1 MTAGKIINMGKIQ
14 TIFKEVFGL
23 SRAAAISA
31 GALVAAVV
39 IGAIILFI
47 YLAPPATIVMSS
59 GPKGST
65 FERNAGRYA
74 EILARNGV
82 AMKIVPSEGSVDN
95 LKRLLDPAFRVDV
108 GFVQGG
114 VVKDAKTDK
123 LMSLGS
129 VFYEPLFV
137 FYRGPGT
144 EEILSQ
150 LKGKKIALGEA
161 GSGTHTLSLELL
173 KLNGIEPGGPTKL
186 LETDSDKA
194 AQDMLDGKLDA
205 VFLMGDSVSSEMIRK
220 LLRTPGVRLF
230 SFSQADG
237 YTRRVKYLNKLTLP
251 KGVIDFGENL
261 PPQDISLIG
270 PTVEIIARQDLHPAL
285 SDLLIEA
292 AIEVHNRATILQRRG
307 EFPSPI
313 EHEYRISEDAS
324 RFYKSGKGFLYRYL
338 PYSLASLMSRILL
351 VLVPMIIV
359 LLPGLR
365 LIPAVYRWR
374 IKSRIFKWY
383 KALMFIEQDLTP
395 QLTPEKREE
404 LLVRIDDIED
414 AVNRIR
420 VPSSFADQF
429 YGLRGH
435 ISFVRSR
442 LLAGDHPR

>member
-1 MTAGKIINMGKIQ
+1 
-14 TIFKEVFGL
+14 
-23 SRAAAISA
+23 
-31 GALVAAVV
+31 
-39 IGAIILFI
+39 
-47 YLAPPATIVMSS
+47 
-59 GPKGST
+59 
-65 FERNAGRYA
+65 
-74 EILARNGV
+74 
-82 AMKIVPSEGSVDN
+82 
-95 LKRLLDPAFRVDV
+95 
-108 GFVQGG
+108 
-114 VVKDAKTDK
+114 
-123 LMSLGS
+123 
-129 VFYEPLFV
+129 
-137 FYRGPGT
+137 
-144 EEILSQ
+144 
-150 LKGKKIALGEA
+150 
-161 GSGTHTLSLELL
+161 
-173 KLNGIEPGGPTKL
+173 
-186 LETDSDKA
+186 
-194 AQDMLDGKLDA
+194 
-205 VFLMGDSVSSEMIRK
+205 MIRK